1 MSDGGRAAASLW
13 AGADLRRRW
22 RSLVALGVLIGITAG
37 FALAALAGVRRT
49 HTALARLEQQTKS
62 PTAMVF
68 ASQSGVF
75 DPDFAKLRTRPGVKN
90 LAVWDLVFGNC
101 DGQPGCVLFASDDGR
116 WLSEVNKPVLL
127 AGRMWD
133 PSASDEIVVDESLAQ
148 QGTSIGTTVKFDMI
162 GPTIQ
167 DLVENNVNGPTVT
180 LKVVGV
186 VRDVGQ
192 FLFATD
198 GQAFLPPGFV
208 QRYRGQGAIHP
219 NADVV
224 LNKGTDVSTLRKDVN
239 DVIGPGTPVLD
250 LHAVERRV
258 DTTISVERSALLLLA
273 LAVAI
278 AGGLLVAQALTRSA
292 ATVGDDALV
301 LRAVGL
307 SRWDVATAAVLSHT
321 LSALV
326 ACVVAVTTAV
336 VASQWFPVG
345 LARRIDPGVGVHV
358 DWVVVGPGLLI
369 TFALVLGGTMAVAA
383 RVSSLRPAGASRRA
397 GSFARRLR
405 RRAPLTVG
413 LGTTLAFDRGRG
425 RTSLPVLPALV
436 GAVVG
441 VLGVV
446 GALTISSGLHD
457 ALAHGERAG
466 VTWDLTVQP
475 PPDAYTTTG
484 DVKPA
489 IASAIQKASGGA
501 LAVMDRELV
510 PVNGI
515 GAPTFSI
522 RTAADNTTPISFG
535 LLSGRAPRT
544 VDEVAI
550 GPATARDLH
559 VKVGDTVQLGDKR
572 VPASIVGEALFP
584 SDVHAEFDEGIWL
597 RPERLDQLVPPD
609 PTMHGRAIAIRLPA
623 GAKGARVQA
632 ALQSALPAGTSVST
646 AAVPVEL
653 ANLRNVRT
661 LPVVLAGFLAL
672 LAVGALSH
680 VLFSSARRRRR
691 DFAILRALGLDRRRA
706 RLILN
711 SQATAIGLVGL
722 VIGVPLGIVL
732 GRLLWRLVTDRVP
745 LTNVA
750 PFAVIGVVLIVPITI
765 LVANALALW
774 PGERVARLHP
784 AEILRDE

>member
-1 MSDGGRAAASLW
+1 MSDGARAAARLW
-13 AGADLRRRW
+13 ARVDLRRRW
-22 RSLVALGVLIGITAG
+22 PSLVALGVLVGITAG
-37 FALAALAGVRRT
+37 FALSALAGARRT
-49 HTALARLEQQTKS
+49 HTALARLEQQTNS
-62 PTAMVF
+62 PAALVF

-75 DPDFAKLRTRPGVKN
+75 DPDFAKLRARPGVQDV
-90 LAVWDLVFGNC
+90 AVWDLVFGNC
-101 DGQPGCVLFASDDGR
+101 DGEPGCVLFAPDDAR
-116 WLSEVNKPVLL
+116 WLREVNKPVLI

-133 PSASDEIVVDESLAQ
+133 PGASDEIVIDENLAK
-148 QGTSIGTTVKFDMI
+148 QGSSIGTTVKFEMI

-167 DLVENNVNGPTVT
+167 DLVDNNVNGPTVT

-198 GQAFLPPGFV
+198 GQAFLSPGFV
-208 QRYRGQGAIHP
+208 ERYRGQGAIHP

-224 LNKGTDVSTLRKDVN
+224 LKKGTDVSALRQDVN
-239 DVIGPGTPVLD
+239 DIIGPGTPVLD

-258 DTTISVERSALLLLA
+258 NTTLSVERSALTLLA
-273 LAVAI
+273 LAIAV
-278 AGGLLVAQALTRSA
+278 AGGLLVSQALSRSA
-292 ATVGDDALV
+292 GTVGDDALV

-307 SRWDVATAAVLSHT
+307 SRWDIATAAGLSHA

-326 ACVVAVTTAV
+326 AVLVAATTAV
-336 VASQWFPVG
+336 VASRWFPVG
-345 LARRIDPGVGVHV
+345 LGRRIDPDVGFHV
-358 DWVVVGPGLLI
+358 DWVVLGPGLLL
-369 TFALVLGGTMAVAA
+369 TLVLVLAGTLLVAA
-383 RVSSLRPAGASRRA
+383 RAGSARAAGAHHRA
-397 GSFARRLR
+397 SLFATRIR

-413 LGTTLAFDRGRG
+413 LGATMAFDRGRG
-425 RTSLPVLPALV
+425 RTSIPVLPALI

-466 VTWDLTVQP
+466 VTWDLTVEP

-489 IASAIQKASGGA
+489 IASAIRDASGGA
-501 LAVMDRELV
+501 LALINRQLV

-515 GAPTFSI
+515 GAPAFSI
-522 RTAADNTTPISFG
+522 GASNGSAEPISFG

-544 VDEVAI
+544 ADEVAI

-572 VPASIVGEALFP
+572 VKALIVGEALFP
-584 SDVHAEFDEGIWL
+584 SDVHSEFDEGIWL
-597 RPERLDQLVPPD
+597 TPGRLDQLVPLD
-609 PTMHGRAIAIRLPA
+609 ETMHGRAIAVRFPP
-623 GAKGARVQA
+623 GANEAKVEA
-632 ALQSALPAGTSVST
+632 ALQSALPAATNGTP
-646 AAVPVEL
+646 ADLPVEV

-661 LPVVLAGFLAL
+661 LPVLLAGFLAL

-680 VLFSSARRRRR
+680 VLLTSARRRRR
-691 DFAILRALGLDRRRA
+691 DFAILRALGLDRRRT

-711 SQATAIGLVGL
+711 SQATAIGFVGL
-722 VIGVPLGIVL
+722 VVGVPVGVLL
-732 GRLLWRLVTDRVP
+732 GRVLWRLVTDRVP
-745 LTNVA
+745 LANVA

-774 PGERVARLHP
+774 PGQRVARLHP